1 MSNVVWPNDSLKRHL
16 SDPGP
21 KRILALDGGGVRGIL
36 TVGILSRIE
45 DVLAKQT
52 KRGDDF
58 RLCDYF
64 DLIAGTSTG
73 SIIAALLALGKSV
86 SDVKAYYDDMAPRVF
101 AKSQAVGARVPKFN
115 AASFEALL
123 RDTLADI
130 TVGSDQLQ
138 TGLLICAK
146 RMDTGSQWAISNDPR
161 SRYYLPDN
169 PKTLPNRD
177 YLLRTLIRAS
187 TAAPYY
193 FEPVR
198 ITIADHP
205 DFPKEVGMFVDGG
218 VGGDN
223 NPSLQAFKSAT
234 LRGYNMNWPIGANN
248 ILLISVGT
256 GWRKPLIDI
265 DRYTRMWNWEK
276 SKEALTGMIQETVIQ
291 NIVTLQALSAP
302 RKPWFINRELRDM
315 KEMRWAPE
323 PLLSY
328 QRFDA
333 SMEDEDVREALSLQG
348 ANARRIKRITKGM
361 LQIDNASATN
371 LRHLYSLGV
380 AVGAPRKDGSGGI
393 DAGDFPEAFGI

>member
-1 MSNVVWPNDSLKRHL
+1 
-16 SDPGP
+16 
-21 KRILALDGGGVRGIL
+21 
-36 TVGILSRIE
+36 
-45 DVLAKQT
+45 
-52 KRGDDF
+52 
-58 RLCDYF
+58 
-64 DLIAGTSTG
+64 
-73 SIIAALLALGKSV
+73 
-86 SDVKAYYDDMAPRVF
+86 
-101 AKSQAVGARVPKFN
+101 
-115 AASFEALL
+115 
-123 RDTLADI
+123 
-130 TVGSDQLQ
+130 
-138 TGLLICAK
+138 
-146 RMDTGSQWAISNDPR
+146 
-161 SRYYLPDN
+161 
-169 PKTLPNRD
+169 
-177 YLLRTLIRAS
+177 
-187 TAAPYY
+187 
-193 FEPVR
+193 
-198 ITIADHP
+198 
-205 DFPKEVGMFVDGG
+205 
-218 VGGDN
+218 
-223 NPSLQAFKSAT
+223 
-234 LRGYNMNWPIGANN
+234 MNWPIGANN

-380 AVGAPRKDGSGGI
+380 AVGAPGKDGSGGI